1 MVIYVLTD
9 SDSKAAVV
17 ERFNRTIRERLAR
30 YMTANNTKRW
40 IDFLPEAVANYNNT
54 FHRSIGMAP
63 NLVSFENRQDVF
75 KTLYPNID
83 MKVKCKLKV
92 GWRVRIPRKK
102 NIFEK
107 GFTPNWTS
115 QIYIISAIEQVAV
128 KIIGQV
134 QFLFV

>member
-40 IDFLPEAVANYNNT
+40 IDYLPEAVANYNNT